1 LKNRALEWRASPRP
15 RENKWASLYQLAKAG
30 NFLTIGSDMAK
41 YHIGTAGWS
50 YEDWEGIVYPAPKA
64 RGFHPLL
71 YLANYINIVEVNS
84 TFYRPA
90 APALAVSWLKK
101 VEGHPDFLFSVK
113 LHQVF
118 SHVRKDFSQKDVD
131 DFKAGIELLRVR
143 NRLAAL
149 LIQFPW
155 SYANT
160 AANQEYL
167 LRLFRLFAE
176 YPIALE
182 VRHSTWETPGFYD
195 LLRENSVTFCNID
208 QPVFKNSI
216 GPSAVSTNPDFAYV
230 RLHGRNYE
238 NWFREGAGRDDRYD
252 YLYTKDELDGWIE
265 RIRNLGTKSGKV
277 YVITNNHYRGQAMAN
292 ALQIR
297 NMITGEK
304 VDVPELLLEKYPV
317 LREIVRKIRS
327 GQMDLFRKKEGPGK
341 IDDKDGTP

>member
-1 LKNRALEWRASPRP
+1 LDIGGVFSKI
-15 RENKWASLYQLAKAG
+15 G
-30 NFLTIGSDMAK
+30 LTMAK

-50 YEDWEGIVYPAPKA
+50 YEDWEGIVYPPRKG

-71 YLANYINIVEVNS
+71 YLMNFINIVEINS

-90 APALAVSWLKK
+90 TPVLALSWLKK

-118 SHVRKDFSQKDVD
+118 THERTDFSQRDVD
-131 DFKAGIELLRVR
+131 EFKAGIELLRVR

-155 SYANT
+155 SFAGT
-160 AANQEYL
+160 AANTDYM
-167 LRLFRLFAE
+167 LRLFGLFAG
-176 YPIALE
+176 YPMALE
-182 VRHSTWETPGFYD
+182 VRRSSWDTPGFYD
-195 LLRENSVTFCNID
+195 LLRENRVAFCNID
-208 QPVFKNSI
+208 QPVFKDSI
-216 GPSAVSTNPDFAYV
+216 KPSAVSTSRDFAYV

-238 NWFREGAGRDDRYD
+238 NWFREEAGRDDRYD
-252 YLYTKDELDGWIE
+252 YLYTKDELGDWIQ
-265 RIRNLGTKSGKV
+265 RIKDLGTKSGKV

-292 ALQIR
+292 ALQIK

-327 GQMDLFRKKEGPGK
+327 GQMDLFLKNENPAQT
-341 IDDKDGTP
+341 DDKDKKP